1 MIKTDISFDKVCD
14 NVTHFLE
21 EDKKGVRNIEKANS
35 VFACYANSVKVLGQY
50 ANNEY
55 TVPTKAKQ
63 AKELLSK
70 I

>member
-1 MIKTDISFDKVCD
+1 MIKTNISFDKACD

-35 VFACYANSVKVLGQY
+35 GFTCYANSVKVLEQY
-50 ANNEY
+50 ASNKF

-63 AKELLSK
+63 AEELLSK

>member
-1 MIKTDISFDKVCD
+1 MIKTNTPFDKACD
-14 NVTHFLE
+14 NVAHFLE
-21 EDKKGVRNIEKANS
+21 VVKGKRRIDKIE
-35 VFACYANSVKVLGQY
+35 FGFTCYANSVKVLELY

>member
-1 MIKTDISFDKVCD
+1 M
-14 NVTHFLE
+14 THFLE

-35 VFACYANSVKVLGQY
+35 GFTCYANSVKVLEQY